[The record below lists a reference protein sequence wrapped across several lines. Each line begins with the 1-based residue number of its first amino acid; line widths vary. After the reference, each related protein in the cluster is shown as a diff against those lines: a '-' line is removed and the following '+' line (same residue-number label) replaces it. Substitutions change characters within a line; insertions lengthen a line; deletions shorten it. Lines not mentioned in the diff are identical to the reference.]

1 MANMSRWTPRRS
13 SLWDRDL
20 FDEMDRIF
28 EDPFFGRGSRGDNQN
43 WGLPL
48 DVAENENSYIIHAS
62 IPGIDPDDVD
72 VSISDNVLT
81 IRGELTGENTDE
93 NDRFVLRERRMGS
106 FTRSVSFPMAVDAEH
121 VEASC
126 NNGVLTLRLPKA
138 ETARPRRINIGR
150 GGRQTIEAQDVA
162 LGASGAVNS
171 GYSASGATGYTTGG
185 AQRSAGGGVRTERGA
200 VGDSHGWPEGQA
212 QTDLPATERS
222 REGQGW
228 TEGMATER
236 EETAPQSG
244 GWTEGQ
250 SETWDEKTPHS
261 SGWTEGQR
269 GSTDR

>member
-150 GGRQTIEAQDVA
+150 GSGRTIEGQNMG
-162 LGASGAVNS
+162 LGAGAS
-171 GYSASGATGYTTGG
+171 EYAPAGMRSSAGGARTARGATGDG
-185 AQRSAGGGVRTERGA
+185 S
-200 VGDSHGWPEGQA
+200 GWTEGQ
-212 QTDLPATERS
+212 TDDARPSTES
-222 REGQGW
+222 NREGQGW